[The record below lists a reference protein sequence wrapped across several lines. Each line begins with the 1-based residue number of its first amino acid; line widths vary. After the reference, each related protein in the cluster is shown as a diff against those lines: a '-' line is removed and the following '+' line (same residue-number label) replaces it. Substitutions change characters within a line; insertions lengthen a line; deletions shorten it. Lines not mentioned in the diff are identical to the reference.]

1 MNILYLHGFQSSS
14 NTNTV
19 KYLQNKLLNDNFYC
33 VDLPYQPEQAIKFIE
48 SKIIELNIDIIVG
61 TSLGGVYAYNFDL
74 PKICINPAF
83 QFKLLPG
90 SYQYF
95 NKRNNGEINF
105 IITEN
110 DLLYLNQ
117 LINSYKTKLPIDPL
131 FYMSYILIGTDDN
144 VVSFDNLNNYT
155 NVYDEIIYHK
165 FEHRL
170 TETIIDDVL
179 IDLIERLKKSINTL
193 NNIDLHE

>member
-33 VDLPYQPEQAIKFIE
+33 VDLPHQPEQAIKFIE
-48 SKIIELNIDIIVG
+48 SKISELNIDIIVG

-170 TETIIDDVL
+170 TETIIDNVL